1 MSSTPAERR
10 AEELRLIDE
19 YCAANDVRYPPGGGV
34 FSGEEAVRVLKD
46 RGYKVSQTLGSYK
59 VSTVS
64 KGMNADEI
72 MRFASFVKVT
82 DAYATPAH
90 MHAAKKAFFAS
101 QAGLQPRKTA

>member
-1 MSSTPAERR
+1 MTNAERR
-10 AEELRLIDE
+10 AEELRLIE
-19 YCAANDVRYPPGGGV
+19 EAVASGKVRRFPPGGGV
-34 FSGEEAVRVLKD
+34 FSGEEAVQVLKQ
-46 RGYKVSQTLGSYK
+46 RGYEVSQSLGSYK